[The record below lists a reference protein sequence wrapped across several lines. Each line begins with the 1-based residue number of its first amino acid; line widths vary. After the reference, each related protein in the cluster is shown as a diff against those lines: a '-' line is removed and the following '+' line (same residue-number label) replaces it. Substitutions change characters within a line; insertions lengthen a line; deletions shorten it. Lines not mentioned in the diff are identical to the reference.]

1 MELDAHNLKEII
13 ASAFDLIFK
22 RLSVVVDQ
30 TDFPSV
36 LTFTQQFVL

>member
-1 MELDAHNLKEII
+1 MELDAQNLKEII
-13 ASAFDLIFK
+13 ACDFDLVFK

-30 TDFPSV
+30 TEFPSV